1 MFCPDDASNT
11 HVAAEEQ
18 ASDPLTDLRVL
29 LAAVQHLRQDVAHE
43 SAELSRR
50 WRAAI
55 QRDGFW
61 PSAQNL
67 AAYLSLRKRDL
78 RPLQMALMPWGLSS
92 LGRSESRVLATL
104 DAVIATLAA
113 LIHEDNTPL
122 PQHPT
127 PSTFF
132 SGERLLARNVEA
144 LFGQSS
150 SRRRTRIMVTL
161 PAEAASDYAFL
172 RDLMQRG
179 MDCVRIN
186 CAHDGSTEWEAM
198 IANVRHA
205 EQETEHSCKVL
216 MDLGGPKAR
225 TGQVVLP
232 EPKHRLFSGDRFLL
246 TRETPVVSH
255 QSSVQVAC
263 QLPEVLDQVT
273 VGAEVWIDEGRLGAE
288 VEALLPEGLL
298 LRVTRASAKGERVRS
313 DKGLNFPGTELN
325 ISPLTAKDLRDLDF
339 VARHADIVGYSFV
352 QEAADI
358 ERLQQELRQRQ
369 ETPGRP
375 LALIAKIET
384 PRAVRNLPRLI
395 VQAAGKQPLGVM
407 IARGD
412 LAVEIGYER
421 LAEIQEEMLWVC
433 EAAHIP
439 VIWATQVLEN
449 FVSDGTPSR
458 AEMTDAAMAERA
470 ECVMLNK
477 GPHVGEAV
485 TILDGVFTRMQ
496 DHQIKKT
503 SQLRALRM
511 WHQEHEQ

>member
-1 MFCPDDASNT
+1 
-11 HVAAEEQ
+11 
-18 ASDPLTDLRVL
+18 
-29 LAAVQHLRQDVAHE
+29 
-43 SAELSRR
+43 
-50 WRAAI
+50 
-55 QRDGFW
+55 
-61 PSAQNL
+61 
-67 AAYLSLRKRDL
+67 
-78 RPLQMALMPWGLSS
+78 
-92 LGRSESRVLATL
+92 
-104 DAVIATLAA
+104 
-113 LIHEDNTPL
+113 
-122 PQHPT
+122 
-127 PSTFF
+127 
-132 SGERLLARNVEA
+132 
-144 LFGQSS
+144 
-150 SRRRTRIMVTL
+150 
-161 PAEAASDYAFL
+161 
-172 RDLMQRG
+172 
-179 MDCVRIN
+179 
-186 CAHDGSTEWEAM
+186 
-198 IANVRHA
+198 
-205 EQETEHSCKVL
+205 
-216 MDLGGPKAR
+216 
-225 TGQVVLP
+225 
-232 EPKHRLFSGDRFLL
+232 
-246 TRETPVVSH
+246 
-255 QSSVQVAC
+255 
-263 QLPEVLDQVT
+263 
-273 VGAEVWIDEGRLGAE
+273 
-288 VEALLPEGLL
+288 
-298 LRVTRASAKGERVRS
+298 VRS

-369 ETPGRP
+369 AEPGQP
-375 LALIAKIET
+375 LAVIAKIET
-384 PRAVRNLPRLI
+384 PRAVRNLPGVI

-439 VIWATQVLEN
+439 VIWATQVLES